1 MLFSLWLLPLGFP
14 ATPTLKPL
22 ETCSTVYN
30 VSLNGTLLNK
40 YSGVGSTDACCQLCS
55 TFTNGSCTA
64 YTVKKG
70 TCFIFKDLS
79 HMAAEEGAL
88 TGYTSAAQTHYQD
101 PARVGCGATDEI
113 ANAVPAVEG
122 SFCSAPCTKDN
133 TWCPPDK
140 PNGVTATPKCLIK
153 DPVGNGMH
161 CALSCKDD
169 SECGTNG
176 KCSVTYGPGNG
187 FCVYPPTSPVGMIQL
202 VYGTTCP
209 TGWKEKSEL
218 RGQVIAGA
226 PEPAAGGTTNK
237 QPALG
242 ANETGRVG
250 PHGHTATAKITD
262 PGHTHTNTLTDPG
275 HKHDVTDPGHTH
287 AATVTDPGHAHNL
300 TDPGH
305 RHTMA
310 VQFWKWGGTAGYSL
324 SGPGV
329 GPTSPDTT
337 KAPTGVTVNSGPTG
351 ITVANAAGP
360 TGAMINASLSGVTIS
375 NVAAP
380 TGVSADVAVTAK
392 AGSFYPLA
400 YVIACVRV

>member
-1 MLFSLWLLPLGFP
+1 MLSSLWLLPLGFP

-22 ETCSTVYN
+22 ETCSTVDN

-79 HMAAEEGAL
+79 HMAAEDGAV
-88 TGYTSAAQTHYQD
+88 TGYTAKALTHYQD
-101 PARVGCGATDEI
+101 PARVGCAAADEM
-113 ANAVPAVEG
+113 ANALPAVEG
-122 SFCSAPCTKDN
+122 SFCSAPCTTDN

-153 DPVGNGMH
+153 DPIGSDMH

-169 SECGTNG
+169 SECGANG
-176 KCSVTYGPGNG
+176 KCSVAYGPSKG
-187 FCVYPPTSPVGMIQL
+187 FCVYPPTSPAGMIQL
-202 VYGTTCP
+202 VYGTKCP
-209 TGWKEKSEL
+209 TGWKEKVEL

-226 PEPAAGGTTNK
+226 PAPAAGGTTNK

-262 PGHTHTNTLTDPG
+262 PGHTHANTLTDPG
-275 HKHDVTDPGHTH
+275 HGHSITDPGHSHRTGGDH
-287 AATVTDPGHAHNL
+287 PGHHDYGSTWDINVLKNRNVDGAK
-300 TDPGH
+300 T
-305 RHTMA
+305 
-310 VQFWKWGGTAGYSL
+310 
-324 SGPGV
+324 GV
-329 GPTSPDTT
+329 TINT
-337 KAPTGVTVNSGPTG
+337 APTGMT
-351 ITVANAAGP
+351 IHNAA
-360 TGAMINASLSGVTIS
+360 ASSGVTAEIA
-375 NVAAP
+375 VQP
-380 TGVSADVAVTAK
+380 TVGA
-392 AGSFYPLA
+392 FYPLA